1 MTTEINRFVEQNKNL
16 VHFVI
21 RKWFKLRTEDEDFFQ
36 EGLIGLWE
44 AAKSYDKTKGQFST
58 YAVAIIRNKLS
69 SALRKENCIKRR
81 EGNVLFISF
90 NDDNNIEDEIADNES
105 IEERIC
111 VREIWKDL
119 EEQDRTILRQRITLK
134 TVEDIAES
142 LHLSKRTTQRKL
154 KKAKENFIEKYNKEV
169 M

>member
-21 RKWFKLRTEDEDFFQ
+21 RKWFKLRSEDEDLFQ

-58 YAVAIIRNKLS
+58 YAVAIIRNKLYNV
-69 SALRKENCIKRR
+69 LRKENCIKRR
-81 EGNVLFISF
+81 EGNVLFISL
-90 NDDNNIEDEIADNES
+90 NDDNNIENEIADNES

-119 EEQDRTILRQRITLK
+119 EEQDRTILQRRVTLK
-134 TVEDIAES
+134 TVEDIADS